1 MFLWFDM
8 ILGSES
14 YVWTMMWWLIVTVYD
29 MTFILSLNHCID
41 CGLSVL
47 SVFILAVFL
56 PTWCINDIFRVC
68 TVRCFNLS
76 RAVSETHC
84 NFYSFGRAV
93 LTNRHTGHVFK
104 APYFFSF
111 WGAPKWLW
119 WNKFFKTNYL
129 IVAINET
136 VLRLTVFVIQNR
148 LIVKGCAAVLVLR
161 WDSCR

>member
-47 SVFILAVFL
+47 PVFILTVFL

-104 APYFFSF
+104 APVFFSF
-111 WGAPKWLW
+111 WGPPTGCGEINFLK
-119 WNKFFKTNYL
+119 L
-129 IVAINET
+129 II
-136 VLRLTVFVIQNR
+136 LLLPLMKRNR
-148 LIVKGCAAVLVLR
+148 LAVNCL
-161 WDSCR
+161 CNTK